1 LTATSIHFEPG
12 KLSHLIGLGYE
23 AAIALPAWRVL
34 ANDLAAASGSQMAMV
49 QYIED
54 DHPERSFLVCGGLGS
69 DFEEAFARTSWLSE
83 DDRFWADI
91 RNRPSGTVRLSHEI
105 MATAEMRKTPAYSR
119 LAMPWKLE
127 HFLISAIQTGN
138 GVSAFLS
145 LGRASGE
152 PPFADGDKKLFS
164 EMVLSHLQRSITLHQ
179 VLHSSQQ
186 RNAALAALV
195 DMTPYGIVVFDNRGR
210 PLIVNKR
217 ASRIFDSGQGLGM
230 VNGRLHAADSETHGQ
245 LENALSMAVH
255 GALGALIPAPDPVI
269 VPRHGRLHPYQVVFS
284 RLTSGD
290 GADDLPVGSSVVAMI
305 HEEWLSGPKYLATM
319 LRNTYG
325 LTSAEVRLCQA
336 MLEGKSLSEAAS
348 DNRIS
353 RNTAKTHLSRV
364 FSKTGVRSQT
374 ALLRLLSAGIR
385 PKLPILNMPST
396 VGSRAPP

>member
-1 LTATSIHFEPG
+1 VTATSIRFEAG
-12 KLSHLIGLGYE
+12 ELSRLIGLGYE

-34 ANDLAAASGSQMAMV
+34 ANDVAAATGSRMAMI

-69 DFEEAFARTSWLSE
+69 DFEEVFAETSWLSE

-105 MATAEMRKTPAYSR
+105 MAAAEMRKTPAYSR
-119 LAMPWKLE
+119 LAKPWKLE
-127 HFLISAIQTGN
+127 HFLISAVQNGN

-152 PPFADGDKKLFS
+152 PPFVDGDKKLFS
-164 EMVLSHLQRSITLHQ
+164 ELLLSHLQRSITFHR
-179 VLHSSQQ
+179 VLQNSQQ
-186 RNAALAALV
+186 RDAALSALV
-195 DMTPYGIVVFDNRGR
+195 DTTPYGVVVFDNRGR

-217 ASRIFDSGQGLGM
+217 ASGIFGSGQGLGM
-230 VNGRLHAADSETHGQ
+230 VNGRLHAADPEAHAR

-255 GALGALIPAPDPVI
+255 SALGALIPAPDPVM
-269 VPRHGRLHPYQVVFS
+269 VPRRGRLHPYQVVFS

-290 GADDLPVGSSVVAMI
+290 GAHDLPVGSSVVAMI

-319 LRNTYG
+319 LRSTYG

-348 DNRIS
+348 DTRIS

-364 FSKTGVRSQT
+364 FNKTGVRSQS

-385 PKLPILNMPST
+385 PKLPILNIPST
-396 VGSRAPP
+396 GGSRAPP